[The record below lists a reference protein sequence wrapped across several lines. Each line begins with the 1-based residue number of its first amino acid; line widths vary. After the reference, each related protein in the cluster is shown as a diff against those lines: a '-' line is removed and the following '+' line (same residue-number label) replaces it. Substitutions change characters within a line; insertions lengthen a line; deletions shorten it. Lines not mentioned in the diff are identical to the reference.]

1 MNLERDTAPT
11 GFYDTLPRLSSRRR
25 KTRRST
31 IGTLKPG
38 LLKAVGYSVTAT
50 ATRRHKAVK
59 RAVAKYGR
67 SSTIKKLNAVAV
79 YTRRTSPAKSKRF
92 KADMKFAQRMKGGNP
107 MEALK
112 SLVSKE
118 LSEADNPFLVAP
130 SEEAKTKAK
139 ALGIPEHTLV
149 NLETL
154 YGALKDATSGLKK

>member
-118 LSEADNPFLVAP
+118 MSEVEDTLIAEP
-130 SEEAKTKAK
+130 SVDAKAK
-139 ALGIPEHTLV
+139 ARALGIPEDKLATL
-149 NLETL
+149 ESL
-154 YGALKDATSGLKK
+154 YGALKDTTSGLKK